1 MQDFRVTEF
10 ILQTT
15 YWNMKQI
22 KSIIMAMMAVCVFT
36 ACSSSDDD
44 ENIVDYAGT
53 EVNVLHIRSDN
64 GKTSMGTMY
73 KSGETYNPPH
83 CYIGKGIVY
92 NDGNPI
98 TVYHMGFGA
107 NIKGSDVFDMLN
119 ITFESDK
126 PMSFSNMKAGD
137 TSDNNQF
144 HADAAY
150 TRTWPEAILIQAT
163 ALSGKVTVVGTSK
176 VGDKSYMTLRL
187 SDLRFDAIDHSCVY
201 TVNGTVEY
209 EIWDIYYE

>member
-1 MQDFRVTEF
+1 
-10 ILQTT
+10 
-15 YWNMKQI
+15 MKQLKI
-22 KSIIMAMMAVCVFT
+22 IIMTMMVMCLFT
-36 ACSSSDDD
+36 ACNSDDD
-44 ENIVDYAGT
+44 ENIVDSAGT

-83 CYIGKGIVY
+83 CYIEKGIVY

-137 TSDNNQF
+137 TFDNNQF
-144 HADAAY
+144 HAAAAY
-150 TRTWPEAILIQAT
+150 TFRPSL
-163 ALSGKVTVVGTSK
+163 
-176 VGDKSYMTLRL
+176 
-187 SDLRFDAIDHSCVY
+187 
-201 TVNGTVEY
+201 
-209 EIWDIYYE
+209 

>member
-1 MQDFRVTEF
+1 
-10 ILQTT
+10 
-15 YWNMKQI
+15 MKQL
-22 KSIIMAMMAVCVFT
+22 KSIIMAMMAMCLFT
-36 ACSSSDDD
+36 ACSSDDD
-44 ENIVDYAGT
+44 ENIVDSAWT
-53 EVNVLHIRSDN
+53 EVNVLRIQSDN
-64 GKTSMGTMY
+64 GKASM
-73 KSGETYNPPH
+73 NPPH
-83 CYIGKGIVY
+83 CYIEKGIVY

-137 TSDNNQF
+137 TFDNNQF
-144 HADAAY
+144 HAAAAY
-150 TRTWPEAILIQAT
+150 TPTWTTYILIQAP

-176 VGDKSYMTLRL
+176 IGNKSYMTLRL

-209 EIWDIYYE
+209 EIWDIHYE